1 MPAVARLNDSIEGMT
16 AGCHCGADPP
26 HPPCTITG
34 HIDGNCSPNVFV
46 NGLPM
51 ARVGSTTFETDCCC
65 TSSGIV
71 AEGSST
77 VFVNGIPV
85 SRLGD
90 IVTPHNGTAEII
102 AGSPN
107 VNVGG

>member
-1 MPAVARLNDSIEGMT
+1 MPAVARLNDAIEGMT
-16 AGCHCGADPP
+16 DGEHAGHIFP

-34 HIDGNCSPNVFV
+34 HIDGNCSPNVFA
-46 NGLPM
+46 NGIAI
-51 ARVGSTTFETDCCC
+51 ARVGSTTFESDCCDDGAG
-65 TSSGIV
+65 TV

-77 VFVNGIPV
+77 VFVNGIAV
-85 SRLGD
+85 ARLGD
-90 IVTPHNGTAEII
+90 AIAPHNGTANII